1 MLHFSSYDTVLPLR
15 ACMYGIKETFLNEK
29 ALTSNNCCQNGMFK
43 TVSAEMISKIKSNI
57 INYNMWFVFAH
68 Y

>member
-1 MLHFSSYDTVLPLR
+1 
-15 ACMYGIKETFLNEK
+15 MYGIKETFLNEK

-57 INYNMWFVFAH
+57 INYNM
-68 Y
+68 